1 MFCDDPLNTIV
12 LTICDWLLWFKTR
25 HCGCQVGF
33 LHSADTVQLTVISVK
48 LSLLLYEVDCFHALW
63 NETFHHSV
71 YAHASERQHT
81 QVKQQ
86 GLCHMSDWVDGSLSP
101 RDRRLASQTSLTT
114 RNLLPWH
121 QTYCPYHTWK
131 WIISTML
138 ELEEI
143 IAVWALM
150 ELKRRRKMRVHAMMC
165 DCKMEG
171 FLLNFLKIWEE
182 MKQSF

>member
-1 MFCDDPLNTIV
+1 
-12 LTICDWLLWFKTR
+12 
-25 HCGCQVGF
+25 
-33 LHSADTVQLTVISVK
+33 
-48 LSLLLYEVDCFHALW
+48 
-63 NETFHHSV
+63 
-71 YAHASERQHT
+71 
-81 QVKQQ
+81 
-86 GLCHMSDWVDGSLSP
+86 
-101 RDRRLASQTSLTT
+101 
-114 RNLLPWH
+114 
-121 QTYCPYHTWK
+121 
-131 WIISTML
+131 ML